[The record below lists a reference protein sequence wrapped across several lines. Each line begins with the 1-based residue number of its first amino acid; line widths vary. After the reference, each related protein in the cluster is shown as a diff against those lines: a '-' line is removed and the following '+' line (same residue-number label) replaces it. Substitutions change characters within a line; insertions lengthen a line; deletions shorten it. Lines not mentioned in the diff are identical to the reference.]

1 MPSKDIYTVLQ
12 DGQLAVA
19 TVAQTGDIIPEE
31 GKDPTKYTTALVQ
44 TADGPQLCQKTYS
57 VGGGGGGGETAWG
70 DITGTLSNQTDL
82 KTALDSK
89 LENTATGTNSLSILG
104 SATSQNEAINIGS
117 SSSAGTSENV
127 AIGTYAQTS
136 GDNISASGA
145 TGASTTAVGF
155 RATASTGTAI
165 GSCTDATKG
174 VAIGRGRS
182 TTNKV
187 TASAEGSIAIG
198 TVDSAGTYCKATKKN
213 AIQLGSGT
221 NATADTFQ
229 VYSYPMLDGTTGKIP
244 ADRIPDTLLKNTA
257 TGNNSLTILGTATG
271 GTSCVNIGIN
281 SKAAANSHNT
291 SVGYNAKASGSGCLA
306 VGSNASTNGDGST
319 AIGSYAKAD
328 GESSSTSYMIA
339 IGYYTR
345 ASADGAIVIGQGVW
359 SQALE
364 ASAQD
369 AIQIGR
375 GSSNANAKTL
385 QIWEYQLLDGNTGKI
400 PTDRMTKVIELTTTS
415 VELASDNI
423 YNGAELASVTFT
435 LPATI
440 SANFTAQVNFTSGT
454 TATVLTAPNTVYF
467 DGDDCAGGVF
477 TPAASKRYQVL
488 ITNDGVTTLGYV
500 LSH

>member
-1 MPSKDIYTVLQ
+1 MADENSATILRN
-12 DGQLAVA
+12 GQLVVA
-19 TVAQTGDIIPEE
+19 TVAQSGDLLT
-31 GKDPTKYTTALVQ
+31 DPSVIDATAIVQ
-44 TADGPQLCQKTYS
+44 TDNGPQKVVKTYNM
-57 VGGGGGGGETAWG
+57 GGGGGGGGDTAWG

-89 LENTATGTNSLSILG
+89 LENTATGTNALTILG
-104 SATSQNEAINIGS
+104 TATSKNEAINIGL

-198 TVDSAGTYCKATKKN
+198 TVDAAQTYCKATKKN
-213 AIQLGSGT
+213 AIQLGTGT

-244 ADRIPDTLLKNTA
+244 TDRIPDTLLQNTA
-257 TGNNSLTILGTATG
+257 TGGSSVTIAGTGTAMYYATNVG
-271 GTSCVNIGIN
+271 VSSTVSTQGVAIGYN
-281 SKAAANSHNT
+281 SKTMNQGA
-291 SVGYNAKASGSGCLA
+291 
-306 VGSNASTNGDGST
+306 T
-319 AIGSYAKAD
+319 AIGATAQANYDYS
-328 GESSSTSYMIA
+328 IA
-339 IGYYTR
+339 IGVGTK
-345 ASADGAIVIGQGVW
+345 ANANH
-359 SQALE
+359 
-364 ASAQD
+364 
-369 AIQIGR
+369 AIQLGNNN
-375 GSSNANAKTL
+375 GATVSNTHSKTL
-385 QIWEYQLLDGNTGKI
+385 QVFEHQLLDGNTGKI